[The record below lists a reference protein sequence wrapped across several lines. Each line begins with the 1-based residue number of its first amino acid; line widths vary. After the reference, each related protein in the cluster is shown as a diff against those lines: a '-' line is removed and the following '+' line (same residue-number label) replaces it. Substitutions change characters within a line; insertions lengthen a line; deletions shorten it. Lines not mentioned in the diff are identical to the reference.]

1 MLLKISILLML
12 ATHSGS
18 SIGSNESSKATNE
31 SSTATNES
39 SIYTFT
45 KQSKLDNWMIL
56 NDVVMGG
63 QSLSS
68 FGLNDQG
75 HGVFQGQVSLENN
88 GGFASLWYRF
98 EKSDVKSFNSI
109 AIRLKGDGLNYQ
121 FRLKSKK
128 YDKQSYVHNFQT
140 SGEWEWIHI
149 PLSEMYPT
157 WRGRTLQ
164 MPGYPGQ
171 TMEEIAILIGN
182 KKPEE
187 FRLEIDQIVLK

>member
-1 MLLKISILLML
+1 MLLKISIWLML
-12 ATHSGS
+12 ATPS
-18 SIGSNESSKATNE
+18 
-31 SSTATNES
+31 ES

-45 KQSKLDNWMIL
+45 KQSKLDNWMIV
-56 NDVVMGG
+56 NDIVMGG
-63 QSLSS
+63 QSVSS

-75 HGVFQGQVSLENN
+75 HGVFQGRVSLENN

-98 EKSDVKSFNSI
+98 EKSDVNSYNSI
-109 AIRLKGDGLNYQ
+109 AIRLKGDGLKYQ
-121 FRLKSKK
+121 FRVKSKK
-128 YDKQSYVHNFQT
+128 YDRQSYVHHFQT

-149 PLSEMYPT
+149 PLNGMYPT

-164 MPGYPGQ
+164 MPAYPGQ